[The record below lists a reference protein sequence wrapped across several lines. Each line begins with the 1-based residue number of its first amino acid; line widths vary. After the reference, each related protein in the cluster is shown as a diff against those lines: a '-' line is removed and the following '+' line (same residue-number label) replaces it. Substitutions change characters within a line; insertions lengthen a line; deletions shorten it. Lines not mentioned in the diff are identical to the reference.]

1 MDAAK
6 RICSNYWLNP
16 TTGKIEGVNVIE
28 TEAARGTPVFRNG
41 ALHNYA
47 ANVSGGAGTLRY
59 FASGDMQNNE
69 GAETNNMRRQTTG
82 RTNLSVTP
90 SDKFDL
96 QSSVG
101 YIQSKTT

>member
-41 ALHNYA
+41 AIQNYA

-59 FASGDMQNNE
+59 FASGDIANNE
-69 GAETNNMRRQTTG
+69 GAEPNNARRQTSG
-82 RTNLSVTP
+82 RTNLSIRP
-90 SDKFDL
+90 RDMFDL
-96 QSSVG
+96 QASLG
-101 YIQSKTT
+101 YL